1 MIAILKYNAGN
12 IASVKNALFRLGAE
26 SLVTDDPEEIRS
38 ADKVIFPGVGSAGPA
53 MAYLKER
60 KLDVLIKD
68 LKQPVLGVCL
78 GMQLMCKYSEEGN
91 TDCLG
96 IFDNQVR
103 EFSGTGLIPHM
114 GWNEV
119 HSLSGE
125 LFKGVPPRSDLYFVH
140 SYFADLGIHTT
151 AVCDYI
157 QPFSAALQKGNFF
170 ASQFHPEKS
179 SAIGRRLLENFL
191 EQ

>member
-60 KLDVLIKD
+60 KLDVLIKG

-96 IFDNQVR
+96 VFDNQVR
-103 EFSGTGLIPHM
+103 AFKGAGLIPHM
-114 GWNEV
+114 GWNEI
-119 HSLSGE
+119 HSLSGK
-125 LFKGVPPRSDLYFVH
+125 LFEGFSQIVICILYTVILQTWEPILQLFATIYNPLALPCRKAIFLRVNFTLRSPLLLVE
-140 SYFADLGIHTT
+140 
-151 AVCDYI
+151 DY
-157 QPFSAALQKGNFF
+157 
-170 ASQFHPEKS
+170 
-179 SAIGRRLLENFL
+179 
-191 EQ
+191 

>member
-60 KLDVLIKD
+60 KLDVLIKG

-91 TDCLG
+91 T
-96 IFDNQVR
+96 
-103 EFSGTGLIPHM
+103 E
-114 GWNEV
+114 
-119 HSLSGE
+119 
-125 LFKGVPPRSDLYFVH
+125 
-140 SYFADLGIHTT
+140 
-151 AVCDYI
+151 
-157 QPFSAALQKGNFF
+157 
-170 ASQFHPEKS
+170 
-179 SAIGRRLLENFL
+179 
-191 EQ
+191 

>member
-60 KLDVLIKD
+60 KLDVLIKG

-96 IFDNQVR
+96 VFDNQVR
-103 EFSGTGLIPHM
+103 AFKGAGLIPHM
-114 GWNEV
+114 GWNEI

-125 LFKGVPPRSDLYFVH
+125 LFEGVLPNSDLYFVH
-140 SYFADLGIHTT
+140 SYFADLGAHTT

-157 QPFSAALQKGNFF
+157 QPFSAAMQKGNFF

-179 SAIGRRLLENFL
+179 STIGRRLLENFL
-191 EQ
+191 KQ

>member
-60 KLDVLIKD
+60 KLDVLIKG

-91 TDCLG
+91 IDCLG

-103 EFSGTGLIPHM
+103 EFKGAGLIPHM

-140 SYFADLGIHTT
+140 SYFADLRKYTT

-170 ASQFHPEKS
+170 ANQFHPEKS